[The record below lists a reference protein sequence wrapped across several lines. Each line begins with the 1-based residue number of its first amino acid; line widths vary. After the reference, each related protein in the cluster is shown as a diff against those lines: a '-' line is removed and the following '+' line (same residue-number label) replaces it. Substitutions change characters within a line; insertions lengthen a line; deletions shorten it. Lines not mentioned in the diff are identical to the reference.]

1 MVRRVIQA
9 EAKGGVL
16 RLSAQRL
23 GQTRASK
30 LEICRDRD
38 RRSPSERRTV
48 RALYR
53 RKLERVIGRTFPE
66 WKLKQLSSSSMDLG
80 RSFGPIYA
88 RGLLTKGQAAF
99 ALLGVNQHETQAS
112 IDAALT
118 FGILWLDACRESQ
131 SGKTVVEGL
140 QLFVPRGHSALV
152 RERIAHLDANAAKW
166 QLYEFDEC
174 ENSIVEIDCKDRG
187 NVATRLVHCPD
198 EIAARERFAGPI
210 AQIRELIPEAEAVVV
225 PGAEIAF
232 RLYGLAFAPAFGA

>member
-48 RALYR
+48 RALHR

-66 WKLKQLSSSSMDLG
+66 WKLKQLSSSMDLG

-118 FGILWLDACRESQ
+118 FGM
-131 SGKTVVEGL
+131 
-140 QLFVPRGHSALV
+140 
-152 RERIAHLDANAAKW
+152 
-166 QLYEFDEC
+166 
-174 ENSIVEIDCKDRG
+174 NS
-187 NVATRLVHCPD
+187 VARCLP
-198 EIAARERFAGPI
+198 
-210 AQIRELIPEAEAVVV
+210 
-225 PGAEIAF
+225 
-232 RLYGLAFAPAFGA
+232 